1 MDEILLIEAIERFS
15 KGQMPQ
21 DELAIFTELR
31 RNNPDIDQTVV
42 EHLFFFNQLE
52 KTSKRKHFK
61 IALNEVENKL
71 IQKGLISKNEKD
83 IKGRLVFLWKRY
95 KRTIEV
101 AACIALLVSMFTAS
115 MVSVYTGKKTS
126 NITPLVDNKL
136 NKVDN
141 KLNNIQNQLNEVENK
156 LNKATGKATRPAFVA
171 NFRATGFLIDGN
183 GFIVTNAHVINNAAH
198 LIVENRKGDQFETIT
213 IYTDKSTDLAILKV
227 VDTSF
232 RKVKNLP
239 YSFSRNAGELGERVF
254 SLGYP
259 REEVVYGEGYISSKS
274 GYSGDTTSY
283 QISIS
288 ANPGN
293 SGGPVINKNGEVIG
307 ILSSKETN
315 ADGVV
320 FAIKSKNIYD
330 AIKQVSDSQ
339 NIKLPVANSIRS
351 MDRVQQVKKIED
363 YVFMV
368 KGN

>member
-1 MDEILLIEAIERFS
+1 MDDILLIDAIERFTN
-15 KGQMPQ
+15 GTMPEQ
-21 DELAIFTELR
+21 EKVLFAELR
-31 RNNPDIDQTVV
+31 KNNPEIDQMVV
-42 EHLFFFNQLE
+42 EHTFFLNQLE
-52 KTSKRKHFK
+52 HTAERKNFK
-61 IALNEVENKL
+61 ATLNTVENKL
-71 IQKGLISKNEKD
+71 INNGVISRNEKD
-83 IKGRLVFLWKRY
+83 FKGRVIFLWKRY

-101 AACIALLVSMFTAS
+101 AACIALLVSIFTAS

-141 KLNNIQNQLNEVENK
+141 KLNNFQNKLNEFENK
-156 LNKATGKATRPAFVA
+156 LNNATVKSSRPAFIA

-183 GFIVTNAHVINNAAH
+183 GYIVTNAHVINNATH
-198 LIVENRKGDQFETIT
+198 LIVENIKGDQFETVT
-213 IYTDKSTDLAILKV
+213 IYTDKTTDLAILKV
-227 VDTSF
+227 TDTSF
-232 RKVKNLP
+232 TKVRNLP
-239 YSFSRNAGELGERVF
+239 YSFAKSAGELGERVF

-320 FAIKSKNIYD
+320 FAIKSKNIYKAVREVKENED
-330 AIKQVSDSQ
+330 
-339 NIKLPVANSIRS
+339 IKLPVTSAIKS

>member
-1 MDEILLIEAIERFS
+1 MDEILLIDAVERFNNGEMS
-15 KGQMPQ
+15 VQEIAMF
-21 DELAIFTELR
+21 DELR
-31 RNNPDIDQTVV
+31 KNNPEVDQMVV
-42 EHLFFFNQLE
+42 EHLYF
-52 KTSKRKHFK
+52 
-61 IALNEVENKL
+61 LNELNKTAERKNIKNIVGTVENKL
-71 IQKGLISKNEKD
+71 LNEGFIYKKED
-83 IKGRLVFLWKRY
+83 DFKTKVVFLWKRY

-101 AACIALLVSMFTAS
+101 AACIALLVSIFTAS
-115 MVSVYTGKKTS
+115 MVSFYTGKKTS

-141 KLNNIQNQLNEVENK
+141 KLNNFQNK
-156 LNKATGKATRPAFVA
+156 LNELENKVNNASSKPVRPAFIA
-171 NFRATGFLIDGN
+171 NFRATGFLIDGK
-183 GFIVTNAHVINNAAH
+183 GYIVTNAHVINNANN
-198 LIVENRKGDQFETIT
+198 LIVENMKGEQFVTVPV
-213 IYTDKSTDLAILKV
+213 YSDKTTDLAILKV
-227 VDTSF
+227 IDTAF
-232 RKVKNLP
+232 EKIRNLP
-239 YSFSRNAGELGERVF
+239 YSFSKNSGELGERIF

-320 FAIKSKNIYD
+320 FAIKSKNIYN
-330 AIKQVSDSQ
+330 AVKNISSTE
-339 NIKLPVANSIRS
+339 NIKLPVSSPIRS
-351 MDRVQQVKKIED
+351 LERVQQVKKIED
-363 YVFMV
+363 CVFMV